1 MSRRELVEWIL
12 ILLIIVAWWPR
23 VFLGYD
29 PLWYH
34 ILIYYLTPVVLI
46 LIFVRRFRAMQKG
59 FEYSERMMKAQ
70 RPTQPLDSDL
80 SDAEHNS
87 PPSSSIPFM
96 APPEED
102 DDNN

>member
-1 MSRRELVEWIL
+1 MSRRELVEWIV
-12 ILLIIVAWWPR
+12 ILLIIIAWWPR

-34 ILIYYLTPVVLI
+34 VLIYYITPVVLI
-46 LIFVRRFRAMQKG
+46 LIFLRRFRAMQEG

-80 SDAEHNS
+80 SDVKHKS
-87 PPSSSIPFM
+87 PPGSSLPFI